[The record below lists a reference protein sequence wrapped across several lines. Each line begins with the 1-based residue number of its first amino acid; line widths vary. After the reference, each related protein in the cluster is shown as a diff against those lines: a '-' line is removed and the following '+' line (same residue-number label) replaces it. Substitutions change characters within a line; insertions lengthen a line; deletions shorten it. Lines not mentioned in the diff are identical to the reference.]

1 MHIGSMV
8 MQTPN
13 ASGHLLLINFKF
25 IIMKTKIILVV
36 AATGLLTFGI
46 MHHASTGKCP
56 LAQALGITHGK

>member
-1 MHIGSMV
+1 
-8 MQTPN
+8 
-13 ASGHLLLINFKF
+13 
-25 IIMKTKIILVV
+25 MKTKIILVV